1 MALKQSGRSSRK
13 RAFTLVEILIV
24 VLIAGILVG
33 MMLLSATNAAD
44 SAKAARIIA
53 DIKTM
58 RSVAVLYKADHGDWP
73 LWIYVPATGK
83 YSALGATSCLPSK
96 YSDLNTMGDGY
107 WIGAMKSPIDG
118 AAYSIADV
126 TDLDIGVKKILE
138 RKSSE
143 NSLFGQNGMPMDK
156 TAEDIAASPY
166 KTEHSKLI
174 TIISK

>member
-1 MALKQSGRSSRK
+1 MGGKKFGGYSNK

-73 LWIYVPATGK
+73 FWRYVAATGK
-83 YSALGATSCLPSK
+83 YSALGTTSGLPSK
-96 YSDLNTMGDGY
+96 YSDLTTEGDGY
-107 WIGAMKSPIDG
+107 WIGAMKGPLDG
-118 AAYSIADV
+118 AAYSVAEV
-126 TDLDIGVKKILE
+126 TDLDIGVRMMLE
-138 RKSSE
+138 KKSSE
-143 NSLFGQNGMPMDK
+143 NSLFGQNVMPMDK
-156 TAEDIAASPY
+156 TVEEIAASPY
-166 KTEHSKLI
+166 KAEHTKLI
-174 TIISK
+174 VIISK

>member
-1 MALKQSGRSSRK
+1 MGGKKFVKFPKK

-107 WIGAMKSPIDG
+107 WIGAMKGTDG

-126 TDLDIGVKKILE
+126 TDLDPGVRKMLE
-138 RKSSE
+138 KKSSE
-143 NSLFGQNGMPMDK
+143 VSLFGDNKMPMND
-156 TAEDIAASPY
+156 TVEMITGSPY
-166 KTEHSKLI
+166 KAEHKFLIILTSK
-174 TIISK
+174 

>member
-1 MALKQSGRSSRK
+1 MSGKKFVKFPKK

-24 VLIAGILVG
+24 VLISGILVG

-44 SAKAARIIA
+44 SAKAARVIS

-73 LWIYVPATGK
+73 LWRYD
-83 YSALGATSCLPSK
+83 SASGEYLMLGLTSVLPSK
-96 YSDLNTMGDGY
+96 YSDLTTKGDGY
-107 WIGAMKSPIDG
+107 WIGAMKSPKDG

-126 TDLDIGVKKILE
+126 TDLDPGVRKMLE

-143 NSLFGQNGMPMDK
+143 VSLFGDNKMPMND
-156 TAEDIAASPY
+156 TVEMITGSPY
-166 KTEHSKLI
+166 KAEHTYLI
-174 TIISK
+174 ILISK

>member
-1 MALKQSGRSSRK
+1 MAEKQFVKFLKR
-13 RAFTLVEILIV
+13 RAFTLVEILIA

-33 MMLLSATNAAD
+33 MLLLSATNAAD
-44 SAKAARIIA
+44 SAKAARIIS

-73 LWIYVPATGK
+73 FWIYVPATGK

-118 AAYSIADV
+118 TAYSIADV
-126 TDLDIGVKKILE
+126 TDLDIGVKKVLE

-156 TAEDIAASPY
+156 TAEDITASPY